1 MDDVGGGGAKV
12 RGESHSGQR
21 INSPRHLAGSASGS
35 IRAVGHRR
43 ESPGVSGCK
52 SGDSGS
58 EAGKEISA
66 NCRRTTRVAYKI
78 KEIEQ
83 VVIMSKHCET
93 YVGLLALPARPCE
106 RLVSRPSVKP
116 IHANDV
122 CAVLRLP
129 HRCSDCLREIPIA
142 IPTLCPHWDISAPVR
157 SAASLGPGRGRDRAD
172 VAL

>member
-66 NCRRTTRVAYKI
+66 NCRRTTRVADKI

-83 VVIMSKHCET
+83 VVIMSKHC
-93 YVGLLALPARPCE
+93 
-106 RLVSRPSVKP
+106 
-116 IHANDV
+116 
-122 CAVLRLP
+122 
-129 HRCSDCLREIPIA
+129 
-142 IPTLCPHWDISAPVR
+142 
-157 SAASLGPGRGRDRAD
+157 GRYGNPKVYRY
-172 VAL
+172 LH